1 MTHNESTSW
10 KPFLTLLYDDFF
22 ASDQLFDLSFSAS
35 LPPPPSSCHPH
46 TLFEN
51 RKKTED
57 GNVGT
62 SSDIYAFGIC
72 ALETAALDIT
82 PTVST
87 NSTVGQGDKAKET
100 TPAPQAAEDPTPLGT
115 AASAS
120 MITTG
125 GEGSASAPVM
135 GKEMKGN

>member
-1 MTHNESTSW
+1 MLS
-10 KPFLTLLYDDFF
+10 DDYF
-22 ASDQLFDLSFSAS
+22 ASDQLFDPSFSAS
-35 LPPPPSSCHPH
+35 LSLLTRSSRRQ
-46 TLFEN
+46 TFFSKS
-51 RKKTED
+51 KKTTED

-100 TPAPQAAEDPTPLGT
+100 TPAPQQAAEDPTPLG
-115 AASAS
+115 ASAS
-120 MITTG
+120 VTNMTAG
-125 GEGSASAPVM
+125 GEASASSTSM
-135 GKEMKGN
+135 GKHN

>member
-1 MTHNESTSW
+1 MTIILLPTS
-10 KPFLTLLYDDFF
+10 FLTLLSLCF
-22 ASDQLFDLSFSAS
+22 S
-35 LPPPPSSCHPH
+35 LPPSPHLSPSKII
-46 TLFEN
+46 FELEN
-51 RKKTED
+51 EKKTTED

-100 TPAPQAAEDPTPLGT
+100 TPAPQQAAEDPTPLSAAASVATMGSGGE
-115 AASAS
+115 ASAS
-120 MITTG
+120 TSSI
-125 GEGSASAPVM
+125 GETPF
-135 GKEMKGN
+135 